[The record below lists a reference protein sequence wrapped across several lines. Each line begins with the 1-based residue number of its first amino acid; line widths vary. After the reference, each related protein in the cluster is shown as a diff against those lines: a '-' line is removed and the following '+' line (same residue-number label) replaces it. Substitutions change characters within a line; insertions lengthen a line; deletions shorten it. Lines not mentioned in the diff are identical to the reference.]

1 MEEEMLELDLVE
13 EEEKVQSRVL
23 AIAVFYSR
31 KSYIPRVLFANMI
44 AAWGV

>member
-1 MEEEMLELDLVE
+1 VGEAAMEAEMLELDLVE

-31 KSYIPRVLFANMI
+31 KSYIPVCFSPI
-44 AAWGV
+44 